1 MYIVSNGLNFWEQKK
16 NTIVPV
22 NFYVILLNYVQFL
35 FNDDILST
43 LRLIMLLYLNDITL
57 GD

>member
-1 MYIVSNGLNFWEQKK
+1 MYIVPNGLNFWEQKK
-16 NTIVPV
+16 DTIVPV

>member
-16 NTIVPV
+16 DTIVPV